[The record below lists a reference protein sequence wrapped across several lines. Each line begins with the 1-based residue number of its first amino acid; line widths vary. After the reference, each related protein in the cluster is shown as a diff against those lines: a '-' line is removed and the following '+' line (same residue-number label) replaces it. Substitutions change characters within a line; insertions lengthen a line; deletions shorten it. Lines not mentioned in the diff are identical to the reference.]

1 MIDFGTV
8 KPGTLLY
15 IPFATYDS
23 NDPTAS
29 VTMTGLA
36 TSDIEVY
43 KDGGTTQRA
52 SDSGYALLDTDGIDF
67 DSITGIHGFSVDLA
81 DNSTAGFYAAGSQY
95 WVVVSSVT
103 VDAGTINFIAAT
115 FRIGYPDAI
124 LNTTI
129 ATLDSQTS
137 FTLTV
142 GPADNSALVG
152 CVALIHD
159 VASAVQM
166 ALGVV
171 SAYTGSSKTVT
182 LAADPGIF
190 TMAATDNIS
199 FYRPV
204 NTKWLSPDVI
214 TSDAFDESTAF
225 PLKSADTGSTYVAR
239 APSGTQTLDSL
250 ASQISGIGS
259 GTGAA
264 LNFQAVEDN
273 ASAPIK
279 TVSSVGTQ
287 TGTFANTLAADGTTH
302 QIASVANAFDWIYG
316 FNVGA
321 ARSASKVVMRNNMSA
336 TGDTCT
342 VQAYNFVTP
351 GWDTRTTITG
361 TAETLRDIPLLAA
374 HTGTGADQG
383 KVYIRFVFSEGDAG
397 TLVNDELYVQAQ
409 QSGSLVGYSD
419 GAVWLNTN
427 ASNTNTVPYVDGVA
441 DNPVS
446 TIAAALAIAAALNL
460 KRIRVA
466 NGSSVTLVA
475 AVESYSLIGK
485 NWTLA
490 MGGQSISGSY
500 VEGATITGTGTG
512 ANPPTFVD
520 CHIVGASA
528 APTFPPSIFYRCGV
542 NTTETYK
549 LTAGS
554 VGQFL
559 FVDCFSEVAGSGT
572 PHFVFSGANGVN
584 IRRWSGG
591 TDITLDNSN
600 TSLSI
605 EVVTGGG
612 QAVASGGADIEIRG
626 ICRAITL
633 TGITSDT
640 KAQIDC
646 VTGPI
651 SLAGADGEVN
661 IYGVCGVITDNRTG
675 TPTGDI
681 EAINRLLVNQEMDFV
696 LQAYDPPTNTE
707 MEARTLVADSYFD
720 PATDGVNVTQVN
732 GETIGGSGTELD
744 PWGPV

>member
-8 KPGTLLY
+8 LPGTTLY

-36 TSDIEVY
+36 VTDIEIY
-43 KDGGTTQRA
+43 KDGSTTQRG
-52 SDSGYALLDTDGIDF
+52 SDNGYALLDTDGIDF
-67 DSITGIHGFSVDLA
+67 DGITGIHGLSVDLA

-95 WVVVSSVT
+95 WVAVSSVT
-103 VDAGTINFIAAT
+103 VDAGTINFIAAA

-129 ATLDSQTS
+129 ATLASQTS

-142 GPADNSALVG
+142 GPADNNALVG
-152 CVALIHD
+152 CIALIHD
-159 VASAVQM
+159 VASAVQI

-182 LAADPGIF
+182 LAADPGVF

-199 FYRPV
+199 FFRPV

-225 PLKSADTGSTYVAR
+225 PLKSADTGATYVAR

-287 TGTFANTLAADGTTH
+287 TGTYANTLADDGTTH

-383 KVYIRFVFSEGDAG
+383 KVYIRFTFSEADAG

-419 GAVWLNTN
+419 GAVWLNTG

-446 TIAAALAIAAALNL
+446 TIAAALTIAAAQKL

-466 NGSSVTLVA
+466 NGSSVTLGA

-500 VEGATITGTGTG
+500 IEGATVTGTGTG
-512 ANPPTFVD
+512 ASPPTFVD
-520 CHIVGASA
+520 CHVVGASA
-528 APTFPPSIFYRCGV
+528 APTFPPSIFYRCGID
-542 NTTETYK
+542 TTATYK

-554 VGQFL
+554 AGQFL

-591 TDITLDNSN
+591 TNITLDNSG
-600 TSLSI
+600 TALSI

-612 QAVASGGADIEIRG
+612 QTIDVGGADVEIRG

-661 IYGVCGVITDNRTG
+661 IYGVCGVVTDSRTG
-675 TPTGDI
+675 TPTGAI
-681 EAINRLLVNQEMDFV
+681 EAINRLLVNQEMGAA
-696 LQAYDPPTNTE
+696 LSTYDAPTND
-707 MEARTLVADSYFD
+707 TLSDAVDA
-720 PATDGVNVTQVN
+720 VNVARVNNVQVV
-732 GETIGGSGTELD
+732 GSGTALD
-744 PWGPV
+744 PWGPDPNQGEA